1 MKLVAFITRHLLF
14 VRLAD
19 VAGVIRE
26 DQRHV
31 KVVSPPGL
39 LVVLEAD
46 PVLGDLDQDVL
57 VVHLG
62 AGVDDDRLHPDDR
75 HTVL

>member
-1 MKLVAFITRHLLF
+1 MCHLLF
-14 VRLAD
+14 LRLAD

-39 LVVLEAD
+39 LVILEAD
-46 PVLGDLDQDVL
+46 PMLGDLDQDVL
-57 VVHLG
+57 IVHLS
-62 AGVDDDRLHPDDR
+62 ARVNDDRLHPDDG
-75 HTVL
+75 HPVL